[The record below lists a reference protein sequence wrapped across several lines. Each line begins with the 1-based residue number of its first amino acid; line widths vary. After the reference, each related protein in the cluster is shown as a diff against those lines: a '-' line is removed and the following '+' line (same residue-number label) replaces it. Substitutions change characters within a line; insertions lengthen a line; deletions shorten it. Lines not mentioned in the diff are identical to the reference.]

1 MNSKIA
7 FLVPKRY
14 IHQMQAISIS
24 GFTEPKNLTLSE
36 VSDPNREA
44 GELLVETIAAGV
56 NFIDTYQRQGL
67 PGYQKPLPLTLGLEG
82 AGRVLETDQGSN
94 FKVGQIVAWPF
105 HPGSYAEKVSIPESK
120 AVVVPN
126 DLDPEI
132 AAAVMLQG
140 LTAHYLSRSTFPV
153 GPDTTALVHAG
164 SGGVGRLLVQMIKN
178 LGGKVI
184 ATASTEQKLQSL
196 ETLGVDHAIDY
207 KDFDKRV
214 RELTDNI
221 GVDVVFDGVGKD
233 TYMQSL
239 ASLKKRGLLAL
250 FGASSGPVPEF
261 DLQLLNSM
269 GSLFITRPTLA
280 DYIAT
285 REELESR
292 TKELFQEILDGNLEV
307 EIGGEY
313 PLAKAS
319 QAHLDIESRTTSGKL
334 LLIP

>member
-1 MNSKIA
+1 M
-7 FLVPKRY
+7 R
-14 IHQMQAISIS
+14 AISITDYS
-24 GFTEPKNLTLSE
+24 SANQLQVSE
-36 VSDPNREA
+36 IENPIRKPP
-44 GELLVETIAAGV
+44 ELLVKTHAAGV

-67 PGYQKPLPLTLGLEG
+67 PGYQKPLPFILGLEG
-82 AGRVLETDQGSN
+82 SGEVLEADEGSG
-94 FKVGQIVAWPF
+94 FSAGDIVAWPF
-105 HPGSYAEKVSIPESK
+105 HPGSYAEMVTVSEAK
-120 AVVVPN
+120 AVLVPEG
-126 DLDPEI
+126 LDPKI

-140 LTAHYLSRSTFPV
+140 LTAHYLCRSTFEV
-153 GPDTTALVHAG
+153 SENTTALVHAG

-178 LGGKVI
+178 SGGKVI
-184 ATASTEQKLQSL
+184 ATASTSQKRQSL
-196 ETLGVDHAIDY
+196 IDLGVDHAFDY
-207 KDFDKRV
+207 EDFDKQV
-214 RELTDNI
+214 RELTDNA

-292 TKELFQEILDGNLEV
+292 TSELFQEILDGKLKV

-313 PLAKAS
+313 SLDDTS
-319 QAHLDIESRTTSGKL
+319 QAHLDIESRKTSGKL
-334 LLIP
+334 LLTL

>member
-1 MNSKIA
+1 M
-7 FLVPKRY
+7 R
-14 IHQMQAISIS
+14 AISVTDYS
-24 GFTEPKNLTLSE
+24 TADQLKVSE
-36 VSDPNREA
+36 IENPIRKPA
-44 GELLVETIAAGV
+44 ELLVKSHAAGV

-67 PGYQKPLPLTLGLEG
+67 PGYQKPLPLILGLEG
-82 AGRVLETDQGSN
+82 AGEVIEADANSGFS
-94 FKVGQIVAWPF
+94 VGDIVAWPF
-105 HPGSYAEKVSIPESK
+105 HPGSYSEKVVIPEEK
-120 AVVVPN
+120 VVLVPKG
-126 DLDPEI
+126 LDPKT

-140 LTAHYLSRSTFPV
+140 LTAHYLCRSTFPV
-153 GPDTTALVHAG
+153 AEDTVALVHAG
-164 SGGVGRLLVQMIKN
+164 NGGVGRLLVQMIKN

-184 ATASTEQKLQSL
+184 ATASTAEKRQSL
-196 ETLGVDHAIDY
+196 VDLGVDYAIEY
-207 KDFDKRV
+207 QDFDSQVKK
-214 RELTDNI
+214 LTDNV

-239 ASLKKRGLLAL
+239 GSLKKRGLLAL

-292 TKELFQEILDGNLEV
+292 TKELFQDILNGKLKV

-313 PLAKAS
+313 LLADAS
-319 QAHLDIESRTTSGKL
+319 LAHQDLESRKTSGKL
-334 LLIP
+334 LLVL

>member
-1 MNSKIA
+1 
-7 FLVPKRY
+7 
-14 IHQMQAISIS
+14 MQAISIQD
-24 GFTEPKNLTLSE
+24 FTEAQNLTISE
-36 VSDPNREA
+36 VSDPKRES

-67 PGYQKPLPLTLGLEG
+67 PSYQKPLPLVLGLEG
-82 AGRVLETDQGSN
+82 SGRVLETDQGSN
-94 FKVGQIVAWPF
+94 FKVGEIVAWPF
-105 HPGSYAEKVSIPESK
+105 QPGSYAEKVSIPETK
-120 AVVVPN
+120 AVGVPN
-126 DLDPEI
+126 DLDPKI

-140 LTAHYLSRSTFPV
+140 LTAHYLSRSTFPIT
-153 GPDTTALVHAG
+153 PDTTALVHAG

-178 LGGKVI
+178 AGGEVI
-184 ATASTEQKLQSL
+184 ATASSELKRQSL
-196 ETLGVDHAIDY
+196 ETIGADHAIDY
-207 KDFDKRV
+207 KDFDQQV
-214 RELTDNI
+214 RTLTKNQ
-221 GVDVVFDGVGKD
+221 GVDVVYDGVGKD

-250 FGASSGPVPEF
+250 FGASSGPVPPM

-292 TKELFQEILDGNLEV
+292 TNELFQEILDAKLKV

-313 PLAKAS
+313 PLADAS
-319 QAHLDIESRTTSGKL
+319 QAHLDIESRNTSGKL
-334 LLIP
+334 LLIT

>member
-1 MNSKIA
+1 M
-7 FLVPKRY
+7 R
-14 IHQMQAISIS
+14 AISITN
-24 GFTEPKNLTLSE
+24 FTDAKGLLASE
-36 VSDPNREA
+36 VDSPIRNP
-44 GELLVETIAAGV
+44 GTLLVQTNAAGV

-67 PGYQKPLPLTLGLEG
+67 PGYQKPLPLILGLEG
-82 AGRVLETDQGSN
+82 AGEVIEADKDSV
-94 FKVGQIVAWPF
+94 FSVGDIVAWPF
-105 HPGSYAEKVSIPESK
+105 HPGSYAENAVIPEEK
-120 AVVVPN
+120 VVLVPKG
-126 DLDPEI
+126 LDPKT

-140 LTAHYLSRSTFPV
+140 LTAHYLCRSTFPV
-153 GPDTTALVHAG
+153 SNNTTALVHAG
-164 SGGVGRLLVQMIKN
+164 NGGVGRLLVQMIKN

-184 ATASTEQKLQSL
+184 ATASTAEKRQSL
-196 ETLGVDHAIDY
+196 VDLGVDFAIEY
-207 KDFDKRV
+207 QDFDSQV
-214 RELTDNI
+214 RELTDNV

-239 ASLKKRGLLAL
+239 GSLKKRGLLAL

-292 TKELFQEILDGNLEV
+292 TKELFQEILDRKLEV

-313 PLAKAS
+313 SLADVS
-319 QAHLDIESRTTSGKL
+319 MAHQDLESRKTSGKL
-334 LLIP
+334 LLIL

>member
-1 MNSKIA
+1 
-7 FLVPKRY
+7 
-14 IHQMQAISIS
+14 MQAISIS
-24 GFTEPKNLTLSE
+24 NFTDADGLVVSE
-36 VSDPNREA
+36 VDSPIREP
-44 GELLVETIAAGV
+44 GTLLVETIAAGV
-56 NFIDTYQRQGL
+56 NFIDTYQRQGI
-67 PGYQKPLPLTLGLEG
+67 PGYQKPLPLVLGLEG
-82 AGRVLETDQGSN
+82 AGRVIDADKDSS
-94 FKVGQIVAWPF
+94 FKPGQIIAWPF
-105 HPGSYAEKVSIPESK
+105 QPGSYAEKVSIPESK
-120 AVVVPN
+120 AVIVPN
-126 DLDPEI
+126 DLDPKI

-140 LTAHYLSRSTFPV
+140 LTAHYLSNSTFAV
-153 GPDTTALVHAG
+153 GPNTTALVHAG

-178 LGGKVI
+178 SGGRVI
-184 ATASTEQKLQSL
+184 ATASTDSKRQSL
-196 ETLGVDHAIDY
+196 INLGVDHTIDY
-207 KDFDKRV
+207 QDFDKQV

-292 TKELFQEILDGNLEV
+292 TKELFQEILDGNLQV

-313 PLAKAS
+313 PLANAS
-319 QAHLDIESRTTSGKL
+319 QAHMDIESRTTSGKL
-334 LLIP
+334 LLMP

>member
-1 MNSKIA
+1 
-7 FLVPKRY
+7 
-14 IHQMQAISIS
+14 MQAISIS
-24 GFTEPKNLTLSE
+24 NFTDADGLVVSE
-36 VSDPNREA
+36 VDSPIREP
-44 GELLVETIAAGV
+44 GTLLVETIAAGV
-56 NFIDTYQRQGL
+56 NFIDTYQRQGI
-67 PGYQKPLPLTLGLEG
+67 PGYQKPLPLVLGLEG
-82 AGRVLETDQGSN
+82 AGRVIDADKDSS
-94 FKVGQIVAWPF
+94 FKPGQIIAWPF
-105 HPGSYAEKVSIPESK
+105 QPGSYAEKVSIPESK
-120 AVVVPN
+120 AVIVPN
-126 DLDPEI
+126 DLDPKI

-140 LTAHYLSRSTFPV
+140 LTAHYLSNSTFAV
-153 GPDTTALVHAG
+153 GPNTTALVHAG

-178 LGGKVI
+178 SGGRVI
-184 ATASTEQKLQSL
+184 ATASTDSKRQSL
-196 ETLGVDHAIDY
+196 INLGVDHTIDY
-207 KDFDKRV
+207 QDFDKQV

-292 TKELFQEILDGNLEV
+292 TKELFQEILDGNLKV

-313 PLAKAS
+313 PLANAS

-334 LLIP
+334 LLMP

>member
-1 MNSKIA
+1 M
-7 FLVPKRY
+7 
-14 IHQMQAISIS
+14 HAISVTDYS
-24 GFTEPKNLTLSE
+24 TAEQLKVSE
-36 VSDPNREA
+36 IENPIRKPA
-44 GELLVETIAAGV
+44 ELLVKTHAAGV

-67 PGYQKPLPLTLGLEG
+67 PGYQKPLPLILGLEG
-82 AGRVLETDQGSN
+82 AGEVIGADEDSGFS
-94 FKVGQIVAWPF
+94 VGDIVAWPF
-105 HPGSYAEKVSIPESK
+105 HPGSYAEKVAVPESK
-120 AVVVPN
+120 AVLVPKG
-126 DLDPEI
+126 LDPKT

-140 LTAHYLSRSTFPV
+140 LTAHYLCRSTFPV
-153 GPDTTALVHAG
+153 AEDTVALVHAG
-164 SGGVGRLLVQMIKN
+164 NGGVGRLLVQMIKN

-184 ATASTEQKLQSL
+184 ATASTAEKRQSL
-196 ETLGVDHAIDY
+196 VDLGVDYAIEY
-207 KDFDKRV
+207 QDFDSQV
-214 RELTDNI
+214 RKLTDNV

-239 ASLKKRGLLAL
+239 GSLKKRGLLAL

-292 TKELFQEILDGNLEV
+292 TKELFQEILDRKLKV

-313 PLAKAS
+313 PLADAS
-319 QAHLDIESRTTSGKL
+319 LAHQDLESRKTSGKL
-334 LLIP
+334 LLIV